1 MPASSKVRHLTLDD
15 KGTMILQTVKIYP
28 PSDAVSQS
36 RRPEYSTD
44 SQYGGRA
51 RSNLNPDYP
60 DTHEFSEH
68 QLEILP
74 TLCYSMVGTK
84 QMVTLL
90 NKERPT

>member
-1 MPASSKVRHLTLDD
+1 VPSSSGARHSTLEN
-15 KGTMILQTVKIYP
+15 KGTMILQTVKNYSP
-28 PSDAVSQS
+28 NDAVSQS
-36 RRPEYSTD
+36 RRPEYSTIA
-44 SQYGGRA
+44 QNGRRV

-84 QMVTLL
+84 TDDYGL
-90 NKERPT
+90 

>member
-1 MPASSKVRHLTLDD
+1 
-15 KGTMILQTVKIYP
+15 MILNIVKNYS

-36 RRPEYSTD
+36 RRPEYSMI
-44 SQYGGRA
+44 SRYGGRA

-74 TLCYSMVGTK
+74 TLCCSTVGTK
-84 QMVTLL
+84 QMIKSKHKGNLMPVYA
-90 NKERPT
+90 